1 MQTAADYSVQ
11 VDDWPPDKKDPAEI
25 KKFFEQFGSVYAVT
39 VVVENATLLNWL
51 AQAISQSRP
60 VIRLSATL
68 DFCVKSSVP
77 RYITP
82 SFSKQGKLAKS
93 AGAARTANQSYR
105 ADLPLRK

>member
-51 AQAISQSRP
+51 SQRKAT
-60 VIRLSATL
+60 IRQLNM
-68 DFCVKSSVP
+68 CVCACVCMCVCVCEWGGGCLGGCLHAFVCNVVQCVQYKH
-77 RYITP
+77 
-82 SFSKQGKLAKS
+82 
-93 AGAARTANQSYR
+93 
-105 ADLPLRK
+105 